1 MECKVKWVGEAM
13 AFLAETGSNHTL
25 VMDAPPE
32 AGGHNMA
39 PRPMELLLA
48 GAGGCTAFDVVSI
61 LRKGRHAISACE
73 VSLSAERAECAKSE
87 PTVFTKIHFH
97 FSISGKV
104 FSAMFSSSQK
114 PSPAPSRFS
123 KKSTMLPRSSLPKA
137 LKSATTL
144 KSLKRHDGR
153 KMPQMPFDR
162 QTPAGSGT
170 R

>member
-73 VSLSAERAECAKSE
+73 VSLSAERAEG
-87 PTVFTKIHFH
+87 FH
-97 FSISGKV
+97 ADSLSFSHQRQGAQAGSRRPRHRAFSGKILLCLDH
-104 FSAMFSSSQK
+104 ARPKRRNQ
-114 PSPAPSRFS
+114 
-123 KKSTMLPRSSLPKA
+123 PRL
-137 LKSATTL
+137 
-144 KSLKRHDGR
+144 
-153 KMPQMPFDR
+153 
-162 QTPAGSGT
+162 
-170 R
+170 